1 MHSGPKYPRG
11 LTLVAFGFDSVIELA
26 SAGVLIWRVAVENK
40 RGEKCSGFRALL
52 YEHSLGTLATSK
64 RRFFTSGI
72 VATNGVRRTIVDR
85 GAHSPR
91 IEIDH
96 VYGTYEDDRTFSLAR
111 FSDNSYWTSTAA
123 EKIDRDHNASSEP
136 INFFSKSITRDP
148 LRVSYPPSP
157 FSTQDAPSRTI

>member
-111 FSDNSYWTSTAA
+111 FPTIAIGHQLLP
-123 EKIDRDHNASSEP
+123 K
-136 INFFSKSITRDP
+136 KSIETTMRP
-148 LRVSYPPSP
+148 QNRLT
-157 FSTQDAPSRTI
+157 FF